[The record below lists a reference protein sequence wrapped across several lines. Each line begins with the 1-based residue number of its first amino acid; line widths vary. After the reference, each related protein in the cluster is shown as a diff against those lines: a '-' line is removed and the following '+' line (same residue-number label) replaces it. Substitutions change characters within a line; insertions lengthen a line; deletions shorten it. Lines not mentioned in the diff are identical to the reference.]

1 MKKGPLFQKKDK
13 PTTDQ
18 QIMEVGVRLR
28 ALDKKYRVLI
38 EKEVRQIRYDKE
50 HKQKDNL
57 RAISKA
63 KNAYYGLNIV
73 NSMHERL
80 ADISST
86 QELNK
91 ALNETGSLLKMLNKL
106 DNKSEKVKTFTLNW
120 QLKKHNKAM
129 GQMEGGM
136 PNVFREPID
145 ALVDDDVINRL
156 VRGDSV
162 DQCLDGNE
170 GILCDMNEAIAFSDD
185 FLAELGEINLGTE
198 ANTDI
203 DDILRSL

>member
-1 MKKGPLFQKKDK
+1 MRKGPLFQKKDK

-80 ADISST
+80 ADITST

-106 DNKSEKVKTFTLNW
+106 DNKSEKVKSFTLNW
-120 QLKKHNKAM
+120 QLKKHNKTM
-129 GQMEGGM
+129 GKMEGGM

-162 DQCLDGNE
+162 DKCLDGND
-170 GILCDMNEAIAFSDD
+170 GILCDMDEAISFSDD
-185 FLAELGEINLGTE
+185 FFAELGEINLGTE
-198 ANTDI
+198 ENMDI
-203 DDILRSL
+203 DELLRSL